1 MSFSMFLTNVI
12 AIILMSYTIN
22 TLLPQVHGKYTV
34 PVLYLY
40 IIFVGAFAGKFIGF
54 YSTPFFLLGILII
67 LYISGGSF
75 RLWNMLLSLIA
86 WMWNVLSSYIGSFVF
101 STLGYSYTYTQ
112 LSNYQPWILL
122 IITIIFSCIPAFFF
136 GKWLRV
142 KLTDNPDL
150 IPRPMLYLLFGE
162 VVICT
167 CIFLL
172 NIVWGSIIDFPAPV
186 LIFSFSLFTALAFAN
201 LLIYINTYR
210 TAQENQ
216 RLALHAQALQ
226 SLSEYTQKLEKNYKE
241 MRRFRHDY
249 MNMLAT
255 LRGYILE
262 RDWNKL
268 ESYFDTKIMNNSG
281 LLNREDTLLGKL
293 SNMKVLEIKGIL
305 YTKIIEAF
313 SHNIY
318 VSLEM
323 TDEISRID
331 TDLLS
336 LSRLLGIYLDN
347 ALEAA
352 MESEAREL
360 SLVIYQKS
368 NSIFIHIENS
378 TPPLQAPLSQLSKEG
393 FTSKVNHTGIGLFS
407 AQLIVKT
414 CPNLYVFT
422 EYTDN
427 TFKEKIMIQNREVQ
441 E

>member
-1 MSFSMFLTNVI
+1 MFLTNII
-12 AIILMSYTIN
+12 AIILMSFTIN

-34 PVLYLY
+34 PLLYSY
-40 IIFVGAFAGKFIGF
+40 IILVGAFAGRFIGF

-67 LYISGGSF
+67 LYISAGPF

-86 WMWNVLSSYIGSFVF
+86 WMWNVLSSYIGSFIF

-122 IITIIFSCIPAFFF
+122 VITIIFSCIPAYFV
-136 GKWLRV
+136 GKWLRI
-142 KLTDNPDL
+142 KLIDKPDL

-172 NIVWGSIIDFPAPV
+172 NIVWGSVIGFPASV
-186 LIFSFSLFTALAFAN
+186 LIFSFFLFMALAIAN
-201 LLIYINTYR
+201 FLIYINMYHTV
-210 TAQENQ
+210 QENQ
-216 RLALHAQALQ
+216 RLALHAQAQQ
-226 SLSEYTQKLEKNYKE
+226 SLSEYTQKLEKNYQE

-262 RDWNKL
+262 RDWDEL
-268 ESYFDTKIMNNSG
+268 EMYFDTKIMNNSG

-305 YTKIIEAF
+305 YTKIVEAF
-313 SHNIY
+313 NHNICI
-318 VSLEM
+318 SFEM
-323 TDEISRID
+323 TDEISYID

-352 MESEAREL
+352 MESEARKL
-360 SLVIYQKS
+360 SLVIYQKN

-378 TPPLQAPLSQLSKEG
+378 TPPLQVPLSQLSKEG
-393 FTSKVNHTGIGLFS
+393 FTSKVNHSGLGLFS
-407 AQLIVKT
+407 AQLIIKN
-414 CPNLYVFT
+414 CPNLFVST
-422 EYTDN
+422 EYIDN
-427 TFKEKIMIQNREVQ
+427 TFKEKIMIHNREI
-441 E
+441 